1 MRPAWP
7 GADPGEADP
16 VQEAQH
22 QRNLDRTLASE
33 VAGEIVFA
41 AAARWTR
48 AAERREKWLRLRK
61 LETQTKHRLV
71 DFLEAQGERLLEQGV
86 RFTMTPERQPWGGV
100 MALFQDPA
108 GNVFYL
114 DQLRAE

>member
-22 QRNLDRTLASE
+22 QRDLDRTLASE
-33 VAGEIVFA
+33 VVGEIVFA

-48 AAERREKWLRLRK
+48 APERR
-61 LETQTKHRLV
+61 
-71 DFLEAQGERLLEQGV
+71 
-86 RFTMTPERQPWGGV
+86 
-100 MALFQDPA
+100 
-108 GNVFYL
+108 
-114 DQLRAE
+114 